1 MTVVLDTNAVVALY
15 DAADP
20 DHRLVADWIATADED
35 LVATP
40 LAVAEMDYLVER
52 RGGAQARW
60 WADALTET
68 VAIARRHPWLG
79 LTDASLVALAGLLR
93 TNRILTFDRHFRDL
107 TTPRGEPF
115 VLLPDDA

>member
-1 MTVVLDTNAVVALY
+1 M
-15 DAADP
+15 
-20 DHRLVADWIATADED
+20 
-35 LVATP
+35 ATP

-52 RGGAQARW
+52 RGGARARETLWDDLEAGAYAARW

-93 TNRILTFDRHFRDL
+93 TNRIADL
-107 TTPRGEPF
+107 RPT
-115 VLLPDDA
+115 LPDHDNASRGTLRAAPRRRLKGP